1 MLRLTLVKGYN
12 MEVSTRL
19 AGDVGRGG
27 RESLREGGVSILRGA
42 EGNDVQRTGMH
53 ADDGKLSVVFGGRYG
68 WRVRRRWWTTRE
80 S

>member
-12 MEVSTRL
+12 MEVGARL

-27 RESLREGGVSILRGA
+27 RESLREGGVPVLRGA

-53 ADDGKLSVVFGGRYG
+53 ADDGELPVVLGGRCG
-68 WRVRRRWWTTRE
+68 RRVRRRSWTTRE